1 MMQELKQK
9 KYRGSIKGTSIPIS
23 APGVD
28 LNKVEDLWKET
39 VRKTA
44 ELLGVSE
51 EEAAEILSQTYVRQ
65 QHQDVM
71 EEDSVD
77 SILNELRA
85 FSRSSIDHSLSE
97 MSAWIGR
104 AYFLKVMHKLMHE
117 DGGGDG
123 NSNLMNMFKMFMDHQ
138 QQLETVKSQHQIKL
152 EELKKE
158 HDIEIEA
165 LKNELIRWRE
175 ERTKQET
182 TEALEKLT
190 DVLDELKDA
199 ASKKSFKD
207 IEELASYVDRAYELA
222 SKLTGI
228 EKDKLLELSGKGPS
242 AIDKIKGV
250 IDAVV
255 TGLFG
260 EERAAALVSY
270 LKEREKTAQQHATMK
285 GEIERRIEA
294 QRRIMEQTYEQRIK
308 ELEQKLHERDEL
320 VKKLSEELKRS
331 AKTRTKNNEE
341 SVVEEKEE
349 EKTDT
354 EEEKTD
360 TETEKTETETKTETK
375 TETENAESKTEN
387 IESILS
393 GKKYIYDFSADEL
406 NTLIRAA
413 GSKTKAFHLLR
424 ERGIKGISR
433 LFDVAG

>member
-1 MMQELKQK
+1 MQELKQK
-9 KYRGSIKGTSIPIS
+9 KYRGSIKGTSIPVS

-51 EEAAEILSQTYVRQ
+51 EEAAEILSQTHVRQ

-123 NSNLMNMFKMFMDHQ
+123 NLMNMFKMFMDHQ

-294 QRRIMEQTYEQRIK
+294 QRRILEQTYEQRIK

-320 VKKLSEELKRS
+320 VKKLSEELKRGV
-331 AKTRTKNNEE
+331 KTRTENNEG
-341 SVVEEKEE
+341 SVVTEENKE

-354 EEEKTD
+354 EDKKAD
-360 TETEKTETETKTETK
+360 TKTEK
-375 TETENAESKTEN
+375 AETETENTEGKTED